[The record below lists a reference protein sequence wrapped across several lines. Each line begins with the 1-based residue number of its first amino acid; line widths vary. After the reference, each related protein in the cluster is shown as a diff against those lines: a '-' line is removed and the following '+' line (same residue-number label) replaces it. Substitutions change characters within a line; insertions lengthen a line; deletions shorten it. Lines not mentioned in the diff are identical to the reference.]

1 MRGVGVRRRTAFPRR
16 GERGGHRLI
25 KRPPRAARARRSR
38 TEQQDL
44 ASPARLVAEDLSP
57 SANHRLRERALA
69 CVFIQGTRLGVPH
82 ARHSPTLRE
91 AAQNGLERCHALA
104 QPGPAGPIAP
114 VSTPRS
120 ASRSGGGV
128 EPTVGGP
135 HDRTGFEAQRESAA
149 NRVATPLWRQWMR
162 PRHNGCHH
170 TEIDPVISYRL

>member
-104 QPGPAGPIAP
+104 QPSPGLPDLLRPSAHRDRLLGAAAESNRPWVGHTTAQVLKLNGKVPRTAWRRRCGDNGCAHATTVAI
-114 VSTPRS
+114 TPRS
-120 ASRSGGGV
+120 
-128 EPTVGGP
+128 T
-135 HDRTGFEAQRESAA
+135 Q
-149 NRVATPLWRQWMR
+149 
-162 PRHNGCHH
+162 
-170 TEIDPVISYRL
+170 